1 MSDKYQIVEVNPEW
15 TVWPDELGSK
25 KKFWYQPIEDPGSL
39 WLFKYPHGG
48 AGQHWAEK
56 ISAEVAS
63 LLQIPHATV
72 ELATYKGSY
81 GSIAQSLFFIA
92 VSLRSHAAPAV
103 PVRCDWP
110 QLGSGSHPDQALARM
125 QSHQLYVASLE
136 PSCPAGETT
145 GRMERS
151 GTSAGRNRTCDE
163 GSRPRHPAASGTN
176 RFPIRMRQP
185 ASVVRRGLTRCPSGA
200 HDSVGR
206 STVTVASNTPSCG
219 RLDLRSSDSAPL
231 LPERPGLAVPPG
243 LTGQAGHHGAPT

>member
-151 GTSAGRNRTCDE
+151 GMSGRKHTASDRRQSARGPGDERNQSIPKPLATAPLCLEERV
-163 GSRPRHPAASGTN
+163 HPL
-176 RFPIRMRQP
+176 P
-185 ASVVRRGLTRCPSGA
+185 
-200 HDSVGR
+200 VGR
-206 STVTVASNTPSCG
+206 STVPVDWNTPSCR
-219 RLDLRSSDSAPL
+219 RLDLRSGDSAPL
-231 LPERPGLAVPPG
+231 PPNPR
-243 LTGQAGHHGAPT
+243 TSPCFRA